1 MLPFITSNKTNR
13 VLTQPER
20 FRKIRKRLGLTQKE
34 MADKLKLR
42 SRESY
47 TNYEHREQRIDA
59 EMLRIL
65 QKELNVNPDWLL
77 FEEGELLLSDQS
89 NKSSID
95 ITNPE
100 STDKA
105 LDLILELKQQ
115 IDDFRKKNENLEQEK
130 SDLLKKIHKLEG
142 N

>member
-105 LDLILELKQQ
+105 LDLINRM
-115 IDDFRKKNENLEQEK
+115 INIYNNFKNEN
-130 SDLLKKIHKLEG
+130 
-142 N
+142 